1 MRIDDPNAKGLP
13 PGGTIQGP
21 TQSNQTSRAAR
32 SNPYAGQQETSGV
45 AGDQIE
51 LSSLAGKL
59 SELQTDSPER
69 AKRLE
74 KLALEVQSGRYQVD
88 SAELSRRIV
97 DDAIQSGNIH
107 KP

>member
-21 TQSNQTSRAAR
+21 SQSNHAAR
-32 SNPYAGQQETSGV
+32 AGRTNPYAGQQEASGV

-51 LSSLAGKL
+51 LSNLAGKL
-59 SELQTDSPER
+59 SELQTDSPDR

-74 KLALEVQSGRYQVD
+74 KLALEVQSGRYRVD

-97 DDAIQSGNIH
+97 DDAIQSNNID
-107 KP
+107 KR